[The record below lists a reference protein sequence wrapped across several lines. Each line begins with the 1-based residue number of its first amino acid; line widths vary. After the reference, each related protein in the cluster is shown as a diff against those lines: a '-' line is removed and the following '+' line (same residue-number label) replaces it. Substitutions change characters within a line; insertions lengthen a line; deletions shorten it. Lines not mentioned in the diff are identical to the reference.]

1 MKDFPL
7 KMQSKYA
14 VNKKSEGREFPV
26 FKRLEIKSFSP
37 RRKSLWSIPE
47 IALDTESA
55 VKDIVR

>member
-1 MKDFPL
+1 
-7 KMQSKYA
+7 MQSKYA
-14 VNKKSEGREFPV
+14 VNKKSEEREFPV

-55 VKDIVR
+55 VKGIVR